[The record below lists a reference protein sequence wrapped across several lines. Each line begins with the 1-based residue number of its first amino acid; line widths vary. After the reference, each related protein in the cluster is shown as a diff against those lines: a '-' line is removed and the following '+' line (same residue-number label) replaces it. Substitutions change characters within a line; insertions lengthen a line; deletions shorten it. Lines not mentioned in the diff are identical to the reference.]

1 MGGRGRRI
9 KSKQSDNVNLHS
21 PHHASFSIDDEID
34 RSVCCR
40 KMGIHQRQQ
49 RWALL
54 YINCLLLGL
63 IQSSASF
70 VLPSSVC
77 LSSSTKN
84 PSPSCLFLARTKKK
98 KRPKDNIVAVNRVAY
113 RNYAIIQT
121 LEAGISLTGTE
132 VKSVRDGKMNIRD
145 GFIRPPLGGSRGLIL
160 FNVHIGKHSMSAEY
174 DQHEERRSRSLLVHS
189 EQARKWKAYV
199 EQDGMTIIPL
209 KAYWNDQ
216 NKLKLEIALCRGK
229 NVRDKRDDIQAREAK
244 RSDNRIIK
252 NFRLL
257 S

>member
-1 MGGRGRRI
+1 
-9 KSKQSDNVNLHS
+9 
-21 PHHASFSIDDEID
+21 
-34 RSVCCR
+34 
-40 KMGIHQRQQ
+40 
-49 RWALL
+49 
-54 YINCLLLGL
+54 
-63 IQSSASF
+63 
-70 VLPSSVC
+70 
-77 LSSSTKN
+77 
-84 PSPSCLFLARTKKK
+84 
-98 KRPKDNIVAVNRVAY
+98 
-113 RNYAIIQT
+113 
-121 LEAGISLTGTE
+121 
-132 VKSVRDGKMNIRD
+132 
-145 GFIRPPLGGSRGLIL
+145 
-160 FNVHIGKHSMSAEY
+160 MSAEY